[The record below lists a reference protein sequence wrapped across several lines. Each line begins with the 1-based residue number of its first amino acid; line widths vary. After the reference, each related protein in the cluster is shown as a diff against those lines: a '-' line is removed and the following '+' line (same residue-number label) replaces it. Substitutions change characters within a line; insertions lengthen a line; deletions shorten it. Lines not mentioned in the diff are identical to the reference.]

1 MNCSFPR
8 TGTEHGDMD
17 LNITVAWEKMNG
29 NDVIEFKLKSK
40 SNEQTIPPPK
50 QTNSPSPPPKK
61 TPKEQITKKKNC
73 FLQFYLFCAQQFE
86 FVFLRDVGLNNCLYV
101 KLRMGCF
108 FSPQWLL

>member
-29 NDVIEFKLKSK
+29 NDVIELKLKSK

-61 TPKEQITKKKNC
+61 TPKEQITKKKIA
-73 FLQFYLFCAQQFE
+73 FYNSIY
-86 FVFLRDVGLNNCLYV
+86 FVLSNLSLYFWE
-101 KLRMGCF
+101 R
-108 FSPQWLL
+108 